1 MRTILSNTFPIKL
14 KRYITTNVKSS
25 TSSRSEIYNAIV
37 IGLGGVGSFALRSL
51 SKKSEDI
58 RVLGIEQ
65 FDLGHTLGSSHGDSR
80 LFRHAYFEH
89 PNYVPLCL
97 RSTTIFQELCD
108 WKRMKSTTHS
118 NIRGGERVTTTYEQ
132 HVPLLE
138 RCGVLI
144 LSDAA
149 DGDKPYE
156 IIRRCQESAQLHNI
170 PVMLLDSDELRQRY
184 GKLFHMN
191 SYPNGKLKGLLEPG
205 AGFVRPELALRY
217 AIEDAIDN
225 GAEVIEN
232 SPVISMHP
240 SNSDD
245 KVMNVKV
252 STGKVYQTR
261 SILVSAGA
269 WASKIIPQWASY
281 LTVTRQVQAW
291 FQPKDVEKFRPSPSS
306 PGWYLDTSMMM
317 RHNDMSHNLPLY
329 GFPADTF
336 SRHHSNHVKIALH
349 GRNVPFDPDELF
361 RPDVTNEEMDELRD
375 AVQHWIPEASDRM
388 VASKACL
395 YTMSPDGH
403 FIFDRAPGFD
413 TGQCIVWCIAG
424 LSGHGFKMTPALGE
438 AAADLLIE
446 GETELPI
453 SFLSTNRL
461 NPLSDS

>member
-1 MRTILSNTFPIKL
+1 MIF
-14 KRYITTNVKSS
+14 KRCMTTNKKSS
-25 TSSRSEIYNAIV
+25 TGTLKGRGEIYDAIV

-51 SKKSEDI
+51 AKKSEDI

-97 RSTTIFQELCD
+97 RSTSIFQELCD
-108 WKRMKSTTHS
+108 WKRMKSTARI
-118 NIRGGERVTTTYEQ
+118 IRGARFTTHDN

-144 LSDAA
+144 LSDDA
-149 DGDKPYE
+149 DSEKPYE

-170 PVMLLDSDELRQRY
+170 PVELLDSDELLQRY
-184 GKLFHMN
+184 GKLFNIN
-191 SYPNGKLKGLLEPG
+191 SFPNGKLKGLLEPG
-205 AGFVRPELALRY
+205 AGFVRPELALSY

-225 GAEVIEN
+225 GADIIEK
-232 SPVISMHP
+232 SPVISMHL

-245 KVMNVKV
+245 KVINVKI

-261 SILVSAGA
+261 SILISVGA
-269 WASKIIPQWASY
+269 WASKIIPQWAPY

-291 FQPKDVEKFRPSPSS
+291 FQPRDVEKFRPSPYS
-306 PGWYLDTSMMM
+306 PGWYLEKSITGNNANSY
-317 RHNDMSHNLPLY
+317 HLPLY
-329 GFPADTF
+329 GFPADEF
-336 SRHHSNHVKIALH
+336 SINHSNHVKIALH

-375 AVQHWIPEASDRM
+375 AVRHWIPEASDYM
-388 VASKACL
+388 VASKSCL

-403 FIFDRAPGFD
+403 FIFDRAPGYCD
-413 TGQCIVWCIAG
+413 DAGLGNVWCVAG

-438 AAADLLIE
+438 AAADLLVE
-446 GETELPI
+446 GKTELPI
-453 SFLSTNRL
+453 RFLNANRL
-461 NPLSDS
+461 NQFNNLK